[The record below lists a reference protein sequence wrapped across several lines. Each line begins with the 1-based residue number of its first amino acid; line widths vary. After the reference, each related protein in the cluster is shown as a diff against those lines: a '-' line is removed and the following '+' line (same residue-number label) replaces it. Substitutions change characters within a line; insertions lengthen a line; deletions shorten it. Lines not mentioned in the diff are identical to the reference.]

1 MPEPLS
7 DTEDLTPF
15 DEAAMNVVLSE
26 KKLTFI
32 QEYLIDMVASKA
44 ALRAGFSPQKGSE
57 LSRDPVIKARIRI
70 ALAQRAARTKITQDS
85 VLHEMS
91 LLANSRLDWF
101 AISDRGDV
109 TLTEKAPEGAM
120 GAVASIKKK
129 TRVVPSK
136 GDNPGY
142 TEYDV
147 EIKLWDKPTP
157 LKLMGRHVGLFPD
170 KVEHSGPGGGPIETV
185 TRVERLIIDPVKKN

>member
-1 MPEPLS
+1 MNS
-7 DTEDLTPF
+7 TDDTEDLTPF
-15 DEAAMNVVLSE
+15 DESANEVVLTAR
-26 KKLTFI
+26 KQVFI
-32 QEYLIDMVASKA
+32 QEYLIDMVVAKA
-44 ALRAGFSPQKGSE
+44 ALRTGIASVTAQEWMK
-57 LSRDPVIKARIRI
+57 DPIINSRIRQAI
-70 ALAQRAARTKITQDS
+70 AQRTSRTRITQDM

-101 AISDRGDV
+101 VIDDKGQVA
-109 TLTEKAPEGAM
+109 LTDKAPEGAM
-120 GAVASIKKK
+120 GAVASIKRKV
-129 TRVVPSK
+129 RVTPGK

-147 EIKLWDKPTP
+147 EIRLWDKPTP

-185 TRVERLIIDPVKKN
+185 TRVERIILDPTKVQV